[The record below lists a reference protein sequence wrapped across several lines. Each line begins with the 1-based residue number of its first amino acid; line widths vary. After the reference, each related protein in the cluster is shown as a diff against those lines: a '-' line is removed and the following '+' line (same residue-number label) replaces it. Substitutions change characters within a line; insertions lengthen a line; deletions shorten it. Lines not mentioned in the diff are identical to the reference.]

1 MIIHNTTL
9 TPLPKTHEAKIKK
22 AAISLMEKYSRV
34 QQHEVMLNK
43 TRKAMINVMTVPNGI
58 EVVITHIK

>member
-9 TPLPKTHEAKIKK
+9 TPLAKTHESKI
-22 AAISLMEKYSRV
+22 AATAVALMEKYSRV

-43 TRKAMINVMTVPNGI
+43 TKKAIINVMTIPNNI
-58 EVVITHIK
+58 EVVITSIK